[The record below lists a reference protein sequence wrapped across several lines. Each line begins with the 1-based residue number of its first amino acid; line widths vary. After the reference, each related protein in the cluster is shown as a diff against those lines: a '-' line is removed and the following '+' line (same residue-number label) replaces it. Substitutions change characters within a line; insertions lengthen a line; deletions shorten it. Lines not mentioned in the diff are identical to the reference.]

1 MTMTVRTRTLDDAR
15 RWQAAESEI
24 DLVPEQTAI
33 ILCDVWDHHWCPN
46 AETRLEKLLP
56 RMSALTNSLRN
67 RGVLI
72 VHAPSE
78 TMDFYAR
85 HPGRRRILAAV
96 DQNNA
101 PQPAKIEF
109 PELPVRTGPTQGC
122 DTAIGIESR
131 AVWTRQHP
139 QIPIDDE
146 RDVISDEGTEII
158 QLFRQRGITTAL
170 IMGVHTNMC
179 ILDRS
184 FAIKAMLGY
193 GLRVLLVRDLTDA
206 MYDPADPPY
215 VDHDAGTALIVE
227 YIEKFLCGTVTS
239 DMLG

>member
-1 MTMTVRTRTLDDAR
+1 MTLTARTRSLDDAR
-15 RWQAAESEI
+15 RWRIAENEI
-24 DLVPEQTAI
+24 GLVPGQTAI

-46 AETRLEKLLP
+46 AEMRLEKLLP
-56 RMSALTNSLRN
+56 TMDRVTDSLRE
-67 RGVLI
+67 RGVLV

-78 TMDFYAR
+78 TMDFYAD
-85 HPGRRRILAAV
+85 HPARQRVLAGV
-96 DQNNA
+96 DPDNA
-101 PQPAKIEF
+101 PEPAKIDF
-109 PELPVRTGPTQGC
+109 PGLPVGIGPTQGC
-122 DTAIGIESR
+122 DTATVIESR

-139 QIPIDDE
+139 AIVVDAEHDA
-146 RDVISDEGTEII
+146 ISDDGAEII

-179 ILDRS
+179 VLDRS

-193 GLRVLLVRDLTDA
+193 RLRVLLVRDLTDA

-239 DMLG
+239 DMLI

>member
-1 MTMTVRTRTLDDAR
+1 MIVRTRSLDDAR
-15 RWQAAESEI
+15 VWRVAENETE
-24 DLVPEQTAI
+24 LAPEQTAI

-46 AETRLEKLLP
+46 AEVRLEKLLP
-56 RMSALTNSLRN
+56 TMRQVIERLRE
-67 RGVLI
+67 RGVLV

-78 TMDFYAR
+78 TMNFYAE
-85 HPGRRRILAAV
+85 HPARRRVLAAV
-96 DQNNA
+96 DTANA
-101 PQPAKIEF
+101 PVPASIDF
-109 PELPVRTGPTQGC
+109 PALPVGVGQTQGC
-122 DTAIGIESR
+122 DTTTVVEPR

-139 QIPIDDE
+139 AIPIDGG
-146 RDVISDEGTEII
+146 RDVISDDGAAII

-184 FAIKAMLGY
+184 FGIKAMLGY

-215 VDHDAGTALIVE
+215 VDHDAGTALVIE
-227 YIEKFLCGTVTS
+227 YIEKFLCGTTTS
-239 DMLG
+239 DMLI

>member
-1 MTMTVRTRTLDDAR
+1 MTLTSRTRTLDAAR
-15 RWQAAESEI
+15 RWRLAEDEI
-24 DLVPEQTAI
+24 DLVPAQTAI

-46 AETRLEKLLP
+46 AEVRLEKLLP
-56 RMSALTNSLRN
+56 TMRRLTTSLRKS
-67 RGVLI
+67 GALI

-78 TMDFYAR
+78 TMDFYAD
-85 HPGRRRILAAV
+85 HPARRRVLAAV
-96 DQNNA
+96 DTGNA
-101 PQPAKIEF
+101 PRPAEIAV
-109 PELPVRTGPTQGC
+109 PALPVGIGSTQGC
-122 DTAIGIESR
+122 DTSGPTEPH

-139 QIPIDDE
+139 EIPIDDE
-146 RDVISDEGTEII
+146 YDAISDDGAEII

-193 GLRVLLVRDLTDA
+193 GLRVLLVRDLTDS

-215 VDHDAGTALIVE
+215 VDHAAGTALIVE

-239 DMLG
+239 DMLA